1 MSAADAV
8 ATARLA
14 LACLDLTS
22 LGDDER
28 EGGDP
33 AAFARLC
40 ERAQGPHGE
49 VAAVCVWPR
58 WAGWV
63 RARLPRAI
71 RVAAVANF
79 PAGGTVVADAVRETG
94 IAVDAGADEI
104 DLVLP
109 YRDLQAAPAL
119 LAAVRRAAGD
129 RLLKVIVET
138 GALAGAGA
146 IAPAC
151 RVALAGGAD
160 FLKTSTGKVAVN
172 ATPAATEAL
181 FEAIAADPGARGRVG
196 VKAAGGIRSVADA
209 GVYLALAARHLGAV
223 TPRRFRI
230 GASSLLDDIE
240 RVLGGTAGGGASGA
254 AY

>member
-1 MSAADAV
+1 VSAADAV

-14 LACLDLTS
+14 RACLDLTS

-79 PAGGTVVADAVRETG
+79 PAGGTVVAEAVRETAL
-94 IAVDAGADEI
+94 AVDAGADEI

-119 LAAVRRAAGD
+119 LAAVRSRAGD

-146 IAPAC
+146 IASRMPWQCDA
-151 RVALAGGAD
+151 GAD

-181 FEAIAADPGARGRVG
+181 FDAIAADPGARERVG
-196 VKAAGGIRSVADA
+196 VKAAGGIRTVADA
-209 GVYLALAARHLGAV
+209 GVYLAIAARRLGIV

-230 GASSLLDDIE
+230 GASGLLDDIE
-240 RVLGGTAGGGASGA
+240 RVLGGTAAGGTAAA